1 VKQHDTIHYRQVK
14 HETLCHVT
22 LNISCQAIVQLL
34 ISNLFDDLILEEN
47 VEMQVL
53 LWIFSITNQD
63 HICRT
68 NWLVVADFYSVG
80 RVAVMAWDQTIR
92 IITR

>member
-1 VKQHDTIHYRQVK
+1 MST
-14 HETLCHVT
+14 T
-22 LNISCQAIVQLL
+22 LNISSQAIVQLL
-34 ISNLFDDLILEEN
+34 ISNLLDDLIL
-47 VEMQVL
+47 EMQVL

-68 NWLVVADFYSVG
+68 NWLVVADFYSVE

>member
-1 VKQHDTIHYRQVK
+1 MST
-14 HETLCHVT
+14 T
-22 LNISCQAIVQLL
+22 LNISSQAIVQLL
-34 ISNLFDDLILEEN
+34 ISNLLDDLIL
-47 VEMQVL
+47 EMQVL